1 MFNILRSEW
10 IKLRTVRMNFVLVLL
25 ALAFPL
31 IISVLTAALVNIND
45 MDAFDVVD
53 MVRTTSVITAML
65 IGVIGATS
73 ITSEFGFGTIRPT
86 FAATPR
92 RMRVLAAKA
101 IITVVVGLVISAIV
115 VVLCYSLASGILN
128 SRDGNVSLS
137 QVGGGRTAL
146 LGVVLFS
153 GIVSLLGYGLGLLT
167 RSSPVAVAVLI
178 LEPLVAEFIIAGL
191 LGAAGL
197 NDPLKWMPYQAGGQ
211 LFSLPREIA
220 DSNGLG
226 RVTGGLYF
234 LVVAAAVAVVGAI
247 VTNNRDA

>member
-25 ALAFPL
+25 AIAFPL
-31 IISVLTAALVNIND
+31 AIALPTAALVDVQD
-45 MDAFDVVD
+45 MSTVDVLD
-53 MVRTTSVITAML
+53 MVRTTSIITAML
-65 IGVIGATS
+65 LGVIGATS

-92 RMRVLAAKA
+92 RLRVLAAKA
-101 IITVVVGLVISAIV
+101 IITIVVGLVIAAVV

-128 SRDGNVSLS
+128 SRDGNVSLD
-137 QVGGGRTAL
+137 QVDGGSTAL

-178 LEPLVAEFIIAGL
+178 LEPLVAEFLIAGL

-211 LFSLPREIA
+211 LFSLPSEVA
-220 DSNGLG
+220 DENVLG
-226 RVTGGLYF
+226 RIPGGLYF
-234 LVVAAAVAVVGAI
+234 LVVAAAVAAVGAV
-247 VTNNRDA
+247 VTNRRDA